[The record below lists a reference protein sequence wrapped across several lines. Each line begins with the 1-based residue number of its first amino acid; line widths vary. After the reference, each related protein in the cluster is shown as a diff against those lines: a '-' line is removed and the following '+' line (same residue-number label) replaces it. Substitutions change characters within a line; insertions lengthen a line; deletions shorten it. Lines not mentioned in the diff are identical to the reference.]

1 MAIFKETI
9 ITTETTTV
17 TKSRQFHVEVSQTTS
32 EGFNVGVVSASGEVS
47 ISIGGSFSETPEEN
61 GRTKTF
67 EETVERVY
75 EISAPPFVVS

>member
-1 MAIFKETI
+1 MLKFLKLPLKALTL
-9 ITTETTTV
+9 
-17 TKSRQFHVEVSQTTS
+17 
-32 EGFNVGVVSASGEVS
+32 GWLVSASGEVS

-67 EETVERVY
+67 EETVARVY